1 MPSQFIDVFTPSSS
15 AHSLLR
21 PDRPSPQRSGSG
33 ATTTVATGLRS
44 PSLSFTALTTL
55 VVGTLVAAACG
66 SSSQTE
72 SLTSPSSTRCA
83 LQATAD
89 SPSFPA
95 SGGSGSV
102 RITANRDCQWTA
114 KTDASWLSIAS
125 PAQGQGEGTV
135 RFSAASNTDATSRTA
150 AIAVNDQRLEI
161 SQVGKPCEITVSSN
175 HESVDGAGGDLSV
188 QVRASAASCAWTAS
202 PSVPWISIVS
212 GRDGRGNGT
221 VTFHVEPMTGP
232 PRTGNVTIAGQNVQV
247 DQGNTCNYAIGVDT
261 FGVDPAGG
269 ERQVAV
275 TAPAGCSWTAQSQ
288 TTWIAITSGATGS
301 GPGVVVFRVGASDGP
316 GRSGSLIVAG
326 RTITVTQSLGC
337 TYSIAPASINV
348 GAQSI
353 STAIQVEA
361 GTSCAWT
368 ATSGVPWITIASAAN
383 GSGRDQVQIAIA
395 ANDGPARTGT
405 ITIAGRPMTV
415 AQAAGCTYSVQP
427 LSQDLGGGGGSVVV
441 SVSTGVG
448 CSWNAS
454 SAVDWITVS
463 SAGGDVAQATLTV
476 KPNASPP
483 RTGTV
488 TVAGRTVTI
497 SQASL
502 CRWLFAPPSH
512 EFPASGGNGNV
523 LVFVTGSCS
532 WTAVPTVPWIQI
544 TAGGSATGGALLQF
558 VVPANPGASRTGTIT
573 IGGENY
579 MVYQGGVGDR

>member
-1 MPSQFIDVFTPSSS
+1 
-15 AHSLLR
+15 
-21 PDRPSPQRSGSG
+21 
-33 ATTTVATGLRS
+33 VATGLRS

-72 SLTSPSSTRCA
+72 SLTSPSSTKCA
-83 LQATAD
+83 LQVTAD

-102 RITANRDCQWTA
+102 RITATRDCQWSA

-135 RFSAASNTDATSRTA
+135 KFSAGTNTDATSRTA

-161 SQVGKPCEITVSSN
+161 SQAGKPCELIVSSN

-188 QVRASAASCAWTAS
+188 HVRASAESCAWTAS
-202 PSVPWISIVS
+202 SSVPWISIVS
-212 GRDGRGNGT
+212 GRDGHGNGT
-221 VTFHVEPMTGP
+221 ATFHVEPMTGP
-232 PRTGNVTIAGQNVQV
+232 PRTGNVTIAGQSVQV
-247 DQGNTCNYAIGVDT
+247 DQGSTCNYAIGADT
-261 FGVDPAGG
+261 FGVDSSGG

-275 TAPAGCSWTAQSQ
+275 TAPAGCPWTAQSQ
-288 TTWIAITSGATGS
+288 TTWIAITSGGTGS
-301 GPGVVVFRVGASDGP
+301 GPGIVVFRVAAGDGP
-316 GRSGSLIVAG
+316 GRSGTLIVAG

-361 GTSCAWT
+361 GTTCAWS

-395 ANDGPARTGT
+395 ANDGPARSGT
-405 ITIAGRPMTV
+405 ITIAGRSLAV

-427 LSQDLGGGGGSVVV
+427 LSQDVGGGGGNVVV
-441 SVSTGVG
+441 SVSTAAG
-448 CSWNAS
+448 CSWSAS
-454 SAVDWITVS
+454 SAVDWITIS
-463 SAGGDVAQATLTV
+463 SASGDAAQATLTV

-512 EFPASGGNGNV
+512 EFSAAGGNGNV

-544 TAGGSATGGALLQF
+544 TAGGSGIGGGLLQF
-558 VVPANPGASRTGTIT
+558 VVPANSGPSRTGTIT
-573 IGGENY
+573 IGGQDY